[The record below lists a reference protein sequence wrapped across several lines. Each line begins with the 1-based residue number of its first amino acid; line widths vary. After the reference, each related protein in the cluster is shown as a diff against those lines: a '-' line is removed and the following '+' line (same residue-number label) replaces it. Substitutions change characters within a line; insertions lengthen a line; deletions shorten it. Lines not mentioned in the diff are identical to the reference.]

1 METRGKVMIEIKNLS
16 KRFDKK
22 IVLNKINCQLEA
34 GLSYAIVG
42 KSGAGKTTFL
52 NILSGLESPTA
63 GEVMIDHEA
72 VNNKNLPKLRREK
85 FGFIFQNFGLIDEE
99 TVADNLQIAFANQKI
114 AKKQQTL
121 EMRAI
126 LDELDLKN
134 LPLDQKIYA
143 LSGGEQQRVA
153 LARIILKKPTIVF
166 ADEPAGSLDAEN
178 SKLIIDHLLTDFGP
192 KAKILIATH
201 DPQVWNRCDRVISIE
216 NQQIVITKNNGEKL

>member
-1 METRGKVMIEIKNLS
+1 MIEIKNLS

-42 KSGAGKTTFL
+42 KSGVGKTTFL

-166 ADEPAGSLDAEN
+166 ADEPTGSLDAEN
-178 SKLIIDHLLTDFGP
+178 SKLIIDHLLTDFGSQ
-192 KAKILIATH
+192 ATILIATH

-216 NQQIVITKNNGEKL
+216 HQQIVITKNNGEKL

>member
-1 METRGKVMIEIKNLS
+1 MIEIKNLS

-42 KSGAGKTTFL
+42 KSGVGKTTFL
-52 NILSGLESPTA
+52 NILSGLELPTV

-85 FGFIFQNFGLIDEE
+85 FGYIFQNFGLIDEE
-99 TVADNLQIAFANQKI
+99 TVADNLQIAFANQKLT
-114 AKKQQTL
+114 KSQQKL
-121 EMRAI
+121 AMRTV
-126 LDELDLKN
+126 LDELDLKY
-134 LPLDQKIYA
+134 LSLDQKIHT

-153 LARIILKKPTIVF
+153 LARITLKKPIIVF
-166 ADEPAGSLDAEN
+166 ADEPTGSLDADN

-192 KAKILIATH
+192 KATILIATH
-201 DPQVWNRCDRVISIE
+201 DPQVWSRCDRIISIE
-216 NQQIVITKNNGEKL
+216 NQQIFITKNNGEKL

>member
-42 KSGAGKTTFL
+42 KSGVGKTTFL
-52 NILSGLESPTA
+52 NILSGLELPTV

-85 FGFIFQNFGLIDEE
+85 FGYIFQNFGLIDEE
-99 TVADNLQIAFANQKI
+99 TVADNLQIAFANQKLT
-114 AKKQQTL
+114 KSQQKL
-121 EMRAI
+121 AMRTV
-126 LDELDLKN
+126 LDELDLKY
-134 LPLDQKIYA
+134 LSLDQKIHT

-153 LARIILKKPTIVF
+153 LARITLKKPIIVF
-166 ADEPAGSLDAEN
+166 ADEPTGSLDADN

-192 KAKILIATH
+192 KATILIATH
-201 DPQVWNRCDRVISIE
+201 DPQVWSRCDRIISIE
-216 NQQIVITKNNGEKL
+216 NQQIFITKNNGEKL

>member
-1 METRGKVMIEIKNLS
+1 METRGKVMIEIEELS
-16 KRFDKK
+16 KRFDEK
-22 IVLNKINCQLEA
+22 IVLNKINCKLEA
-34 GLSYAIVG
+34 GLSYTIVG
-42 KSGAGKTTFL
+42 KSGVGKTTLL
-52 NILSGLESPTA
+52 NIMAGLELPTS
-63 GEVMIDHEA
+63 GKVMIDHEV
-72 VNNKNLPKLRREK
+72 VNQMTLSKLRREK

-166 ADEPAGSLDAEN
+166 ADEPTGSLDAEN

-192 KAKILIATH
+192 KATILIATH